1 MRWSLIALILT
12 AACAQEANQLGN
24 PLVGPGSG
32 FAPLVGSA
40 DYQKRRGAVELIVK
54 SNYEAIK
61 ADIRA
66 GGGPVLTKAMDAA
79 GIPDRDRPARVIQLQ
94 SDLGLYQT
102 TPGALVTALMLYG
115 G

>member
-1 MRWSLIALILT
+1 MRLPLIALVLI
-12 AACAQEANQLGN
+12 AACAQEANYLGN
-24 PLVGPGSG
+24 PLMLPTTGMRPVIGN
-32 FAPLVGSA
+32 AA
-40 DYQKRRGAVELIVK
+40 YEKRRGTVELIVK

-79 GIPDRDRPARVIQLQ
+79 RIPDSDRPARIIQLQ
-94 SDLGLYQT
+94 SNMGLYQV
-102 TPGALVTALMLYG
+102 TPGALVTALTVYG